1 MLPRHSSLSCAP
13 RSVGDKATG
22 GHKRKRKG
30 GDSEDERS
38 DGDCDDSVDPDEVII
53 TKDPRHDAIKRNAT
67 SAAKVSGGA
76 IVGADWSADAD
87 MPHATGR

>member
-1 MLPRHSSLSCAP
+1 MTVACDAV
-13 RSVGDKATG
+13 RSHRAAGAKATG
-22 GHKRKRKG
+22 APKRKRKA
-30 GDSEDERS
+30 GDSDDERS
-38 DGDCDDSVDPDEVII
+38 DGDCDDGVDPDEVII
-53 TKDPRHDAIKRNAT
+53 TKDPRHDAIKRNAA